1 MSDYVKWIQEQLQAL
16 GYDPGPVDGVNGE
29 KTDAAI
35 RLFQKENDLAVDGQV
50 GELTHSALIQAR
62 SMIDLKMDQDGKLLL
77 KNFTKDEFTC
87 ECGCGLDIC
96 DKLKAFAQRLRD
108 QFGWPL
114 VISSGARC
122 PTVNA
127 AVGGVPDSCHLTG
140 QAFDCYFPGHMNE
153 AVMAQMADDAISQE
167 IGVIRY
173 PNQLFCHF
181 QVPPR
186 NQIIY

>member
-1 MSDYVKWIQEQLQAL
+1 MDSGTVASL
-16 GYDPGPVDGVNGE
+16 GYDPGPVDGEVGDR
-29 KTDAAI
+29 TYAAI
-35 RLFQKENDLAVDGQV
+35 LQFQKHHDLAVDGQV
-50 GELTHSALIQAR
+50 GKLTHSALLLER
-62 SMIDLKMDQDGKLLL
+62 CMVELKLDQDGSLVL
-77 KNFTKDEFTC
+77 KDFTKDEFTC

-96 DKLKAFAQRLRD
+96 DRLKAFAQRLRD

-127 AVGGVPDSCHLTG
+127 AVGGVPDSCHFTG
-140 QAFDCYFPGHMNE
+140 HAFDCYFPGHMNE
-153 AVMAQMADDAISQE
+153 EVINQMADYAISQE

-181 QVPPR
+181 QIPLR
-186 NQIIY
+186 NEVIY

>member
-77 KNFTKDEFTC
+77 KNFTEDEFTC
-87 ECGCGLDIC
+87 ECGCGIDVC
-96 DKLKAFAQRLRD
+96 DRLKIFAQNLRD
-108 QFGWPL
+108 FFGWPL
-114 VISSGARC
+114 TISSGGRC
-122 PTVNA
+122 PPVNLEE
-127 AVGGVPDSCHLTG
+127 GGVPNSCHLTG
-140 QAFDCYFPGHMNE
+140 QAFDAYFAGHMNE
-153 AVMAQMADDAISQE
+153 EVMAQMADFAVSQG

-173 PNQLFCHF
+173 PNLLFCHF
-181 QVPPR
+181 QIPLR
-186 NQIIY
+186 NDVIY